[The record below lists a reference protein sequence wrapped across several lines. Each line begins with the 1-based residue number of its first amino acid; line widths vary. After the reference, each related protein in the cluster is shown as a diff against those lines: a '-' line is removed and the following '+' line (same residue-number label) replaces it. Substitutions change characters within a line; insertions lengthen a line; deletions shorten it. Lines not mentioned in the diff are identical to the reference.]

1 LLFYNNKIKGI
12 KKYYQMMSSWTLII
26 LAVQINSNHLINPN
40 KDETI
45 QIIIIKTI
53 NMIYMTNKTNN
64 NKKLLKTF
72 IIANRLKFTLMK
84 WNKIWWWWNN
94 MYIINNLLFNKKE
107 ISDCDNNPREKVIR
121 SYKTTRTLI
130 IIMNIINNLNINK
143 NIKISIY
150 NRIIIWISLRIK
162 MSWLKNLSI
171 CVLFWYKV
179 MWEDTLF
186 KKNFYLFLDR
196 GSFLKLRYWD

>member
-1 LLFYNNKIKGI
+1 
-12 KKYYQMMSSWTLII
+12 
-26 LAVQINSNHLINPN
+26 
-40 KDETI
+40 
-45 QIIIIKTI
+45 
-53 NMIYMTNKTNN
+53 MIYMTNKTNN